1 MVRCEKDKIVVE
13 IESQFPADE
22 WIEHVRDLVWAIG
35 AINGELAEQ
44 ERIYGLCQLVLELLP
59 DEAAAR
65 EMIKA
70 AGPRRV
76 APNGGG
82 DAPHRF

>member
-1 MVRCEKDKIVVE
+1 MVRFEKDKIVVE

-44 ERIYGLCQLVLELLP
+44 ERIYGLCQLVLELL
-59 DEAAAR
+59 
-65 EMIKA
+65 KG
-70 AGPRRV
+70 AGEEKP
-76 APNGGG
+76 ASLTNGTETK
-82 DAPHRF
+82 

>member
-1 MVRCEKDKIVVE
+1 MVYI
-13 IESQFPADE
+13 ILG
-22 WIEHVRDLVWAIG
+22 VRDLVWAIG

-70 AGPRRV
+70 GREGTA
-76 APNGGG
+76 
-82 DAPHRF
+82 

>member
-1 MVRCEKDKIVVE
+1 MVRFEKDKIVVE
-13 IESQFPADE
+13 IETQFPADE

-35 AINGELAEQ
+35 AINGELADQ

-59 DEAAAR
+59 EEAAAR

-70 AGPRRV
+70 GRKGTA
-76 APNGGG
+76 
-82 DAPHRF
+82 

>member
-1 MVRCEKDKIVVE
+1 MVRFEKDKIVVE
-13 IESQFPADE
+13 IESQFPTDE

-35 AINGELAEQ
+35 AIDKDMVDSKNDG
-44 ERIYGLCQLVLELLP
+44 IYGLCQLVLELLP

-70 AGPRRV
+70 AG
-76 APNGGG
+76 
-82 DAPHRF
+82 D